1 MDGLSWDA
9 SSVQLVANTPI
20 LWSTQPQDL
29 EGGYLHSMPHLCSSA
44 LNQTGYPY
52 PCSEKVRGRVHS
64 STTCEM
70 MSMMPNT
77 NLPQRITATMPVKSV
92 VAAGASWEET
102 LTSQSRPSL
111 SANMNQTSNYVADF
125 NMAHQQ
131 QHQHLIN
138 GTQNGKATTCSL
150 DQSLDC
156 LLSATNNS
164 NTDMSVQDDGIS
176 MILSDCRNL
185 WNNFSY
191 GSVANSSGESESN
204 ASINARN
211 SDMRYPS
218 VSELDESVSQSFS
231 DQYLSQGRVIDSS
244 EVICTKRSSSSGF
257 SIAQN
262 SSATELGGFTLIS
275 ETSPK
280 SKRPRWDHKYP
291 GSSNINFQQPN
302 SSVTPSFEEPD
313 PEAIAQMKEM
323 IYRAAAFRPVNL
335 GLEAVEKPK
344 RKNVRISS
352 DPQTVAAR
360 QRRERIS
367 ERIRVLQKIVPGGS
381 KMDTASM
388 LDEAANYLKFL
399 RSQVKALENLGN
411 KLDTMNCPP
420 TNIAFSFNPSFP
432 IQTHF
437 PIQNPSSHIQYSKG

>member
-9 SSVQLVANTPI
+9 STQLVANIPI
-20 LWSTQPQDL
+20 LWSTQNQDL
-29 EGGYLHSMPHLCSSA
+29 EADYHSMPHLSSSV
-44 LNQTGYPY
+44 LNQTCYPN
-52 PCSEKVRGRVHS
+52 PSSEKVRDMVQS
-64 STTCEM
+64 SASEI

-77 NLPQRITATMPVKSV
+77 NLPQRTATMPVTSG
-92 VAAGASWEET
+92 AAGASWEEA
-102 LTSQSRPSL
+102 LTPQSCPSL
-111 SANMNQTSNYVADF
+111 SVTMNQTSNYVADF

-131 QHQHLIN
+131 QHLIN
-138 GTQNGKATTCSL
+138 GTQNGKAATCSL
-150 DQSLDC
+150 ESLAC

-164 NTDMSVQDDGIS
+164 NPDTSVEDDGIS

-185 WNNFSY
+185 WNFSY
-191 GSVANSSGESESN
+191 GSAVSSGESESN
-204 ASINARN
+204 ASNARN
-211 SDMRYPS
+211 SSDMRYP
-218 VSELDESVSQSFS
+218 VNELDETVSQSFS
-231 DQYLSQGRVIDSS
+231 NQYLSQGRVIDS
-244 EVICTKRSSSSGF
+244 EVICTKRNNSCF

-262 SSATELGGFTLIS
+262 SSATEGVFKLIS

-280 SKRPRWDHKYP
+280 SKKPRWDHKRP
-291 GSSNINFQQPN
+291 TSSNINFQQPN

-323 IYRAAAFRPVNL
+323 IYGAAAFRPVIL
-335 GLEAVEKPK
+335 GWEVVEKPK
-344 RKNVRISS
+344 RKNVRIST

-388 LDEAANYLKFL
+388 LEEAANYLKFL

-432 IQTHF
+432 IQTHL
-437 PIQNPSSHIQYSKG
+437 PIQNPSSHIQHSKG